1 MGGLLYKDFVSVKG
15 KAVSVIIL
23 ITVLLFLLFR
33 VIFPGNVY
41 NEFFS
46 ARTETGEV
54 VNIVDTFFV
63 MSLPVFLYTFLMLIS
78 IAFNKTITYDE
89 KSKIRAYLLSLPIDK
104 KKYVASKYIFVGILT
119 YAFLSVYMILNVIS
133 DAFTGDVGSIV
144 DFSNLCTALAL
155 PGMSLAL
162 FMNAVDIPVNLLFGR
177 AKAVTIQTSFWLTVG
192 FIAVAL
198 FLFGD
203 LTVLD
208 RWDLIKLVE
217 WIDTHA
223 FEATLVSVLSPVISL
238 LFFYVSYRI
247 TAFFY
252 VRKEGMD
259 E

>member
-15 KAVSVIIL
+15 KKASITIIIL
-23 ITVLLFLLFR
+23 VLLLLLLR

-41 NEFFS
+41 NGNFS
-46 ARTETGEV
+46 ARTETGETV
-54 VNIVDTFFV
+54 SLIDTFFV
-63 MSLPVFLYTFLMLIS
+63 MFQPAFLYTFLMLIS

-89 KSKIRAYLLSLPIDK
+89 KTKIRAYLLSLPIDK
-104 KKYVASKYIFVGILT
+104 KKYVASKYVFVGILT
-119 YAFLSVYMILNVIS
+119 YLFLSIYMILNVIS
-133 DAFTGDVGSIV
+133 SAFMGETQRIA

-162 FMNAVDIPVNLLFGR
+162 VMNAVDIPVNLLFGR
-177 AKAVTIQTSFWLTVG
+177 AKAVTVQTSFWLIVG
-192 FIAVAL
+192 FTAVAL

-208 RWDLIKLVE
+208 RWDLIKL
-217 WIDTHA
+217 IDWVDAHA

-238 LFFYVSYRI
+238 LIFYVSYRI